1 MNIKRIGIDLA
12 KQVFQLHAVNDHDK
26 PVMNKRLSRQ
36 QMLPFFAKLA
46 PTLIGMEACAGA
58 HYWARRL
65 TSLGHVVKLMP
76 PQFVKPYVKSN
87 KNDAND
93 AEAICEALS
102 RPTMRFVTVKPPEQ
116 LALQALHRVRQ
127 RVTRARTALINE
139 TKGLLAEHGIV
150 ISTHGATALCRQL
163 PAIID
168 EPRNELCPLMRQ
180 LLRQLYDELTFMS
193 AQLDALTKQVLA
205 CVKNDERIQRLL
217 AIEGIGPINAS
228 ALVAQVG
235 DAKQFRSGRQFAA
248 YLGLVPTQHSSGG
261 KERLGRISKRG
272 NPLLRTL
279 LIHGARAAVNAS
291 RKKHDARSLNIQ
303 ALEAR
308 RDTNVTTVAVANKN
322 ARIIWA
328 LLSKGQ
334 CYRKSN

>member
-12 KQVFQLHAVNDHDK
+12 KQVFQLHAVNVHDK
-26 PVMNKRLSRQ
+26 PVMKKRLSRQ
-36 QMLPFFAKLA
+36 QMLPFFAKL
-46 PTLIGMEACAGA
+46 PRTLIGMEACAGA

-65 TSLGHVVKLMP
+65 TSLGHEVKLMP

-139 TKGLLAEHGIV
+139 TKGLLAEHGII

-180 LLRQLYDELTFMS
+180 LLRQLYDELKFMS
-193 AQLDALTKQVLA
+193 AQLDALTKQVLT

-235 DAKQFRSGRQFAA
+235 DAKPFRSGRQFAA

-291 RKKHDARSLNIQ
+291 RHKHDARSVSIQ

-328 LLSKGQ
+328 LLSKGES
-334 CYRKSN
+334 YRKSH